1 MKKKRVNRNRKA
13 SSPVSPES
21 PKQST
26 IINKTASTSKEKFK
40 YRKQVAPTTL
50 FISPSPSPSPAPLP
64 TMNNNN
70 NNNKNLSS
78 ISDLKEMV
86 VSRIDDL
93 KRNLINRSHSE
104 ILKDLEASHSRLHK
118 RFKIQTQTGQQMMDE
133 ADKEYKKMNEQIGET
148 QGAMKASYTEFLAD
162 VQSTAFNG
170 NFSFPSLI
178 LFVCK
183 TTIPNLSRS
192 FETAIGALQ
201 SRYGIQTT

>member
-1 MKKKRVNRNRKA
+1 MN
-13 SSPVSPES
+13 
-21 PKQST
+21 
-26 IINKTASTSKEKFK
+26 
-40 YRKQVAPTTL
+40 
-50 FISPSPSPSPAPLP
+50 
-64 TMNNNN
+64 NNNN

-133 ADKEYKKMNEQIGET
+133 ADKEYKKMSEQIAET
-148 QGAMKASYTEFLAD
+148 QGAMRASYTEFLAD
-162 VQSTAFNG
+162 VQSTAFN
-170 NFSFPSLI
+170 
-178 LFVCK
+178 VCK

>member
-50 FISPSPSPSPAPLP
+50 FSSPSPSPSPSPAPLP
-64 TMNNNN
+64 TMNNNNN

-118 RFKIQTQTGQQMMDE
+118 RFKVKISNN
-133 ADKEYKKMNEQIGET
+133 Y
-148 QGAMKASYTEFLAD
+148 L
-162 VQSTAFNG
+162 FN
-170 NFSFPSLI
+170 NS
-178 LFVCK
+178 
-183 TTIPNLSRS
+183 
-192 FETAIGALQ
+192 
-201 SRYGIQTT
+201 

>member
-1 MKKKRVNRNRKA
+1 
-13 SSPVSPES
+13 
-21 PKQST
+21 
-26 IINKTASTSKEKFK
+26 
-40 YRKQVAPTTL
+40 
-50 FISPSPSPSPAPLP
+50 
-64 TMNNNN
+64 MNNNN

-118 RFKIQTQTGQQMMDE
+118 RFKIQTQTGQQMIDE
-133 ADKEYKKMNEQIGET
+133 ADKEYKKMSEQIAET
-148 QGAMKASYTEFLAD
+148 QCAMKASYTEFLAD
-162 VQSTAFNG
+162 VQSTAFN
-170 NFSFPSLI
+170 
-178 LFVCK
+178 VCK

-201 SRYGIQTT
+201 SRYGIPTT